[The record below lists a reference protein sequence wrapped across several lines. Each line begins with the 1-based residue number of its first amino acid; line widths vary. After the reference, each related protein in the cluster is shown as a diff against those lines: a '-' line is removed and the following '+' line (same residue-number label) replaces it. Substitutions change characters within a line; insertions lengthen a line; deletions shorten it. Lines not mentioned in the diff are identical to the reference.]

1 MTSNPGFPRPGC
13 CTPIWLSANLVR
25 SRPSRQKPERY
36 DHARTKGREGNEHAL
51 SAAIGRIQKVKRTT
65 GLLALVALAASVS
78 APGLAAAHRPNR
90 PRGPEARSAAAH
102 IPCSSPSS
110 ATRPCFFSTPSGNIH
125 CVWTPASKGIECE
138 LRATRRAY
146 LLRPTGRARL
156 VHVNLPRRGE
166 TLPSGPNT
174 IVFPHALSCRD
185 TRTTM
190 TCNQDFL
197 AGFFK
202 LALGRSRSG

>member
-1 MTSNPGFPRPGC
+1 M
-13 CTPIWLSANLVR
+13 V
-25 SRPSRQKPERY
+25 
-36 DHARTKGREGNEHAL
+36 
-51 SAAIGRIQKVKRTT
+51 QKVKLTT

-78 APGLAAAHRPNR
+78 AVGLAAAHGPIRT
-90 PRGPEARSAAAH
+90 RGQEARSAAAH
-102 IPCSSPSS
+102 IPCSSPGS
-110 ATRPCFFSTPSGNIH
+110 ATRPCYFSTPSGNIH
-125 CVWTPASKGIECE
+125 CMWTPSSKSVECE

-156 VHVNLPRRGE
+156 VHVSLPRRGE

-174 IVFPHALSCRD
+174 IVFPQALSCQD

-197 AGFFK
+197 TGFFT
-202 LALGRSRSG
+202 LALGHSHSG